1 MSRLSKNEIAGMM
14 IDYAVKNWKAVC
26 YESER
31 AEAIAEYMN
40 DADAI
45 DGFID
50 GLTEDIEACPEDA
63 EALNLLAL
71 VKTMRA

>member
-1 MSRLSKNEIAGMM
+1 MKRLSKNEIAGMM
-14 IDYAVKNWKAVC
+14 IDYAVKNWKTVC
-26 YESER
+26 YDSER
-31 AEAIAEYMN
+31 AEAIEAYTS
-40 DADAI
+40 DDDAI

-50 GLTEDIEACPEDA
+50 GLNEDLEACPDDA